1 MEVPETTEDDE
12 EKGGSGSGGE
22 GEAGERGGDA
32 GSGGEEDD
40 GEGQDAGEG
49 GGTAKE
55 RRAAKK
61 AARLKEKQEKKKAK
75 NKKKGGKKSKGGED
89 DEAGVDA
96 SGEEGGDNG
105 EDGGKRR
112 RKDRRGRKGDGS
124 EGGQTA
130 EEEAK
135 EDERLREAAMEAVMM
150 LKLEAKKKGEDM
162 SDIPSVEEMFLKK
175 KKEAAEMKAKRAKGR
190 VAKLLKL
197 DPEIKAEA
205 AESVTNNMY
214 ITWNQKQTALRA
226 LGACKDK
233 VQLAAVLTAV
243 LARKPAEKIAEAPIV
258 AAYHKLEIG
267 NPQRT
272 EMRDIIGKAQG
283 LSETQKK
290 AMVKG
295 VTDATTRAEVGA
307 VLGAAL
313 AGKLPREIL
322 QAGQAEFAFLIKD
335 DKKKV
340 RAHRKKQKLE
350 VRATRKARGEL
361 RTKAEEARATA
372 DKLKYVV
379 DARNRAH
386 ELHVVRRRCLGC
398 HFHEATRWC
407 EQCDMLYCEACSLV
421 VHKDGPHRSHHTE
434 HLEGFHQCSHCRFD
448 GWQWRASQRAAGS
461 AAALSPVA
469 ASPGGSV
476 ADSDARK
483 DGGGGGSGGGSG
495 GSDNGGDAGPSGEG
509 AADGS
514 ETNGDADKEG
524 KEGEDGGEDDN
535 ASSSSP
541 SKAKGKKAKKTK
553 KGKGLPDGGSTKE
566 SKEGKEGGGVEQAA
580 DGTPP
585 AEPTGGDGPKTSS
598 GATPGGVQPV
608 MMESVQHT
616 LVPLHNPPWVRNDA
630 IFLRKVQDERGD
642 VGVYAR
648 TEEEDKGKK
657 TKSKACVLL

>member
-1 MEVPETTEDDE
+1 MAAGP
-12 EKGGSGSGGE
+12 GGELRRAWGAACSGS
-22 GEAGERGGDA
+22 
-32 GSGGEEDD
+32 
-40 GEGQDAGEG
+40 
-49 GGTAKE
+49 
-55 RRAAKK
+55 AAIYICSNRVYLL
-61 AARLKEKQEKKKAK
+61 AAL
-75 NKKKGGKKSKGGED
+75 
-89 DEAGVDA
+89 
-96 SGEEGGDNG
+96 
-105 EDGGKRR
+105 
-112 RKDRRGRKGDGS
+112 
-124 EGGQTA
+124 
-130 EEEAK
+130 
-135 EDERLREAAMEAVMM
+135 AACLLVFVAIIVIVIAT
-150 LKLEAKKKGEDM
+150 LLLDY
-162 SDIPSVEEMFLKK
+162 PQKK

-476 ADSDARK
+476 ADSDARN
-483 DGGGGGSGGGSG
+483 GGGGSG
-495 GSDNGGDAGPSGEG
+495 GSDNGGDADGPSGEG

-580 DGTPP
+580 DGTPS
-585 AEPTGGDGPKTSS
+585 AEPTGGDGPKPSS

-608 MMESVQHT
+608 MTEVGSGAAAAGDRAGAPSGAAGAAAGVLETPGEPEPNSFEADVKDGVLFWECRECRATFCRACRIKFHSHGESMQHT